1 MPQPH
6 LKVLIIGAS
15 IEGLTLAHCLHRA
28 GIDYVILEKRKEHA
42 PTRDEPLMIMP
53 NGSRIWD
60 QLGVLDDMKE
70 LLEPMHTAYMTIPG
84 VGSYEMD
91 FPKVLR
97 ERFGYP
103 PLFLRKRK
111 VLGMLY
117 AALPRNDKVKLNKA
131 IVRIEEG
138 AKCVR
143 VVTWDGYSYEGDLVV
158 GADGVHSKVRAEMSR
173 LSNLPELAM
182 DVNKDMM
189 VEYACISGI
198 STRHPDYPE
207 LTRGTILTSND
218 RGRNITCL
226 VGKDGDISWSVCL
239 KLDRQYPHD
248 RAPEFSAKEVQKRCE
263 SDQLR
268 DTSVWADLIW
278 RNIAPH
284 TGQSVSCSIEDA
296 AELTNSLYECLQ
308 GRTKKPSTEEM
319 EKVLARFTESRVQR
333 ITPIYRTAKRALR
346 HFMFASLLDR
356 LIARYYLA
364 KNGHIVAEWFSNEVA
379 GAIMLDFI
387 PSPERAGPA
396 WSELQSRQNWT
407 LLISLTIANMP
418 SRLPRI
424 ACFHGGGSNASIYNV
439 QCSQLAG
446 LLKDDFEFVFFDGPF
461 ESGPGPGVL
470 PAFREYKPYR
480 SWFKQNGTEVE
491 LSDGSGYDISGR
503 DGVERVWK
511 LMEAAGPGGEWVG
524 VMGFSQGT
532 RITGG
537 LLLDQQRRTASGE
550 TGSHPKLKFGVCCM
564 GGGAPMV
571 SEIGHQMA
579 DTGSSEK
586 IHIPTIHVH
595 GLKDVFLALGQ
606 RQYATYY
613 DSNTAKLYE
622 VDYHHAMPWY
632 RHEVQRLVELIRE
645 LYKETSQDP
654 VFVW

>member
-6 LKVLIIGAS
+6 FKVLIIGAS

-84 VGSYEMD
+84 AGSYEMD

-103 PLFLRKRK
+103 PLFLKKRK

-278 RNIAPH
+278 RNVWDRQKTFGMMAIEEGLRQRWHWRHMVCIGGSMHKIAPH

-319 EKVLARFTESRVQR
+319 EKVLAQFTESRVQR

-407 LLISLTIANMP
+407 LLYVPLVMMVLIAVVLVLLGTVVIP
-418 SRLPRI
+418 
-424 ACFHGGGSNASIYNV
+424 
-439 QCSQLAG
+439 G
-446 LLKDDFEFVFFDGPF
+446 L
-461 ESGPGPGVL
+461 
-470 PAFREYKPYR
+470 
-480 SWFKQNGTEVE
+480 
-491 LSDGSGYDISGR
+491 
-503 DGVERVWK
+503 
-511 LMEAAGPGGEWVG
+511 
-524 VMGFSQGT
+524 
-532 RITGG
+532 
-537 LLLDQQRRTASGE
+537 
-550 TGSHPKLKFGVCCM
+550 
-564 GGGAPMV
+564 
-571 SEIGHQMA
+571 
-579 DTGSSEK
+579 
-586 IHIPTIHVH
+586 
-595 GLKDVFLALGQ
+595 
-606 RQYATYY
+606 QY
-613 DSNTAKLYE
+613 
-622 VDYHHAMPWY
+622 V
-632 RHEVQRLVELIRE
+632 R
-645 LYKETSQDP
+645 
-654 VFVW
+654 